1 VRVRLVVDGFGKF
14 LGVQGE
20 TLVVREGGKTVAH
33 VHPRELEQ
41 VIISGKGSVSTDALK
56 LLAEHGVEVLV
67 VDFRGEVMAFL
78 MPPMMRTVS
87 TRREQYFASRD
98 FRGAEIAKA
107 VVYAK
112 MRNQRAILGT
122 LAKVRKDTDPELAKR
137 MYTSAGE
144 MEKLCEEVRLIKGNT
159 VEEVREALMNLEG
172 RAAGF
177 YWGALRGILGK
188 LGFEERSGRYAR
200 DPANALLNYGYG
212 ILLGDVWRA
221 VHYAGLDPYGGF
233 LHADRPGKPSMVLDL
248 MEEFRPHVVD
258 RLVAKLVSKRMI
270 SLEGFELVNGVC
282 QMKDE
287 VRRFYLGQ
295 ILGEL
300 ASEVRYRDQKFTW
313 SELILHQARQLAKFL
328 RGEVASYEGFWQR
341 W

>member
-1 VRVRLVVDGFGKF
+1 MRLVVDGFGKF

-20 TLVVREGGKTVAH
+20 TVVVREEGKTVAH

-41 VIISGKGSVSTDALK
+41 VIISGKGSVSTDALRM
-56 LLAEHGVEVLV
+56 LAEHGVEVLV
-67 VDFRGEVMAFL
+67 VDLRGEVMATL

-87 TRREQYFASRD
+87 TRREQYFAAKDSR
-98 FRGAEIAKA
+98 GVEVAKA
-107 VVYAK
+107 VIEAK
-112 MRNQRAILGT
+112 LKNQRAVLGT
-122 LAKVRKDTDPELAKR
+122 LAKVRKDTDPGLAEQ
-137 MYTSAGE
+137 MYGAAEEIRKLLEE
-144 MEKLCEEVRLIKGNT
+144 MERVDGKV
-159 VEEVREALMNLEG
+159 VEEVRETLMNLEG

-177 YWGALRGILGK
+177 YWGALKGVLGK
-188 LGFEERSGRYAR
+188 LGFGERSGRYAK

-248 MEEFRPHVVD
+248 MEEFRPHVID
-258 RLVAKLVSKRMI
+258 RLVVKLVSKHMV
-270 SLEGFELVNGVC
+270 SPDGFEIVNGIC

-287 VRRFYLGQ
+287 VRRFYLEQ
-295 ILGEL
+295 VLGEL
-300 ASEVRYRDQKFTW
+300 TSEVRYDERKFTW
-313 SELILHQARQLAKFL
+313 SELILYQARQLAKFL
-328 RGEVASYEGFWQR
+328 RGELASYEGFWQR

>member
-41 VIISGKGSVSTDALK
+41 VIVSGRGSVSTDALR

-67 VDFRGEVMAFL
+67 VDFRGEVMALL

-87 TRREQYFASRD
+87 TRREQYFAYRD
-98 FRGAEIAKA
+98 SRGAEIAKA

-122 LAKVRKDTDPELAKR
+122 LAKVRKDTDPELAER

-144 MEKLCEEVRLIKGNT
+144 MEKLCEEVRLIRGNT
-159 VEEVREALMNLEG
+159 VEELREALMNLEG

-177 YWGALRGILGK
+177 YWGALGGILGK
-188 LGFEERSGRYAR
+188 LGSRRGAEGMR
-200 DPANALLNYGYG
+200 G
-212 ILLGDVWRA
+212 I
-221 VHYAGLDPYGGF
+221 PQTPF
-233 LHADRPGKPSMVLDL
+233 
-248 MEEFRPHVVD
+248 
-258 RLVAKLVSKRMI
+258 
-270 SLEGFELVNGVC
+270 
-282 QMKDE
+282 
-287 VRRFYLGQ
+287 
-295 ILGEL
+295 
-300 ASEVRYRDQKFTW
+300 
-313 SELILHQARQLAKFL
+313 
-328 RGEVASYEGFWQR
+328 
-341 W
+341 

>member
-1 VRVRLVVDGFGKF
+1 MRLVVDGFGKF

-20 TLVVREGGKTVAH
+20 TVVVREEGKTVAH

-41 VIISGKGSVSTDALK
+41 VIISGKGSVSTDALRM
-56 LLAEHGVEVLV
+56 LAEHGVEVLV
-67 VDFRGEVMAFL
+67 VDLRGEVMAIL

-87 TRREQYFASRD
+87 TRREQYFASKD
-98 FRGAEIAKA
+98 SRGVEVAKA
-107 VVYAK
+107 VIEAK
-112 MRNQRAILGT
+112 LKNQRAVLGT
-122 LAKVRKDTDPELAKR
+122 LAKVRKDTDADLADQ
-137 MYTSAGE
+137 MYGAAE
-144 MEKLCEEVRLIKGNT
+144 EIRKLLEEIERVSGKV
-159 VEEVREALMNLEG
+159 VEEVRETLMNLEG

-177 YWGALRGILGK
+177 YWGSLKGVLGK
-188 LGFEERSGRYAR
+188 LGFGERSGRYAK
-200 DPANALLNYGYG
+200 DPANSLLNYGYG

-258 RLVAKLVSKRMI
+258 RLVVKLVSKRMV
-270 SLEGFELVNGVC
+270 SPDGFEIVNGVC

-287 VRRFYLGQ
+287 VRRFYLEQ
-295 ILGEL
+295 VLGEL
-300 ASEVRYRDQKFTW
+300 TSEVRYGERRFTW
-313 SELILHQARQLAKFL
+313 NELILYQARQLAKFL
-328 RGEVASYEGFWQR
+328 RGELASYEGFWQR